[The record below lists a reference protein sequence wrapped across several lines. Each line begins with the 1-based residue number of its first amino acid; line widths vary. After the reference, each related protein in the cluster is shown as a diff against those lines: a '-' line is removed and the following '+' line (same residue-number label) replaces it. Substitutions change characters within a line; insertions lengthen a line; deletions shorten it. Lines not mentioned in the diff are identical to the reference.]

1 MFRLDL
7 DRMRVLF
14 TIDERDLALALVATE
29 GHCVVD
35 EHGTRAE
42 FAIAPVFGI
51 ESRPRQLRGP
61 RIVEPMQ
68 DSPGV
73 WSYRIKRAREVAA

>member
-14 TIDERDLALALVATE
+14 TIDERE
-29 GHCVVD
+29 
-35 EHGTRAE
+35 
-42 FAIAPVFGI
+42 IAPVFGI